1 MHIVTCMQAGY
12 AVRCSHALQCKYAC
26 SLPVPYL
33 SSLWPAGPIASGPSR
48 QAGRQK
54 HRVRVGQWP
63 VSAANAQCHATPIE
77 SKGIK
82 ARQSVRQAG
91 SPGP

>member
-1 MHIVTCMQAGY
+1 VHIVTCMQAGY

-48 QAGRQK
+48 QAEAQGEGRAVASECCQC
-54 HRVRVGQWP
+54 P
-63 VSAANAQCHATPIE
+63 VPCDANRKQRH
-77 SKGIK
+77 KGK
-82 ARQSVRQAG
+82 ERQAG
-91 SPGP
+91 RQAPPAHK